1 MGETASVPDRSPEP
15 ALSPVVF
22 VPGYGHAD
30 RAWSL
35 IGRHLDRAG
44 FTDVGALDPVASRGD
59 IVARAGRLRSH
70 IEAVQAVTGCQKVHV
85 VGHNVGGIVIR
96 YYVQVLGGDESVD
109 TAVTVGS
116 PHAGSELIPVG
127 LGPAAA
133 QVRPGSNILR
143 RLDESARPM
152 NVRWI
157 SYFSEHD
164 LFVAPAT
171 AGMLKHPLLRATNVL
186 VSDHGHLSLMIPTAT
201 CRSIA
206 QQLAAAEGIPGHG
219 TPVSALPGGVVK
231 LEDDRGTV
239 PSPAAVASAKAVH
252 PSNWGRGHSSKLM
265 RLAGQHGA

>member
-1 MGETASVPDRSPEP
+1 MGEAAGVSDRSPEP
-15 ALSPVVF
+15 ALAPVVF

-44 FTDVGALDPVASRGD
+44 FTDVGSLAPGVTRGD
-59 IVARAGRLRSH
+59 IVSRADRLRSH
-70 IEAVQAVTGCQKVHV
+70 IEAVQAVTGCREVHV
-85 VGHNVGGIVIR
+85 VGHNVGGVVIR
-96 YYVQVLGGDESVD
+96 YYVQLLGGDESVG
-109 TAVTVGS
+109 TAVTVGA
-116 PHAGSELIPVG
+116 PHAGSELTPVG

-133 QVRPGSNILR
+133 QVRPGSNVLR

-152 NVRWI
+152 SVRWI

-164 LFVAPAT
+164 LFVQPAT

-186 VSDHGHLSLMIPTAT
+186 VPDHGHLSLMIPTVA

-206 QQLAAAEGIPGHG
+206 HQLAAAEGVAGHG

-231 LEDDRGTV
+231 LEDEGDTV
-239 PSPAAVASAKAVH
+239 PSPAAIASAKAVH
-252 PSNWGRGHSSKLM
+252 PSNRSHGRSSKLL
-265 RLAGQHGA
+265 RLAGHYGA